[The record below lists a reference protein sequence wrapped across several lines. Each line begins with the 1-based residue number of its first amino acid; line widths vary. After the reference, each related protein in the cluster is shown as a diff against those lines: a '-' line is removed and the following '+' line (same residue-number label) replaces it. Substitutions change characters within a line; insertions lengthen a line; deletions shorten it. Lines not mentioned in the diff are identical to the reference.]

1 MSGEAHPPPFRRGEG
16 VTGKEAWEIENAD
29 EERRV
34 LRKLGYMLL
43 GIGVIVALIVTG
55 AVLYL

>member
-1 MSGEAHPPPFRRGEG
+1 MS
-16 VTGKEAWEIENAD
+16 GKEAWEIENAD